1 MDKNPKLDKNGPE
14 SGIRLKSIFASKF
27 IKWTRIK
34 KWKKIKKKWIKILKT
49 DENSKINKKC
59 KNDFNP
65 QKLMKI

>member
-1 MDKNPKLDKNGPE
+1 MDQNQKMEENQ
-14 SGIRLKSIFASKF
+14 
-27 IKWTRIK
+27 K
-34 KWKKIKKKWIKILKT
+34 KKKKWIKILKT